1 MKENLKETILWFHL
15 ILFVLIFVDWQKL
28 RCSLTFEFVHLIYV
42 LANDFSC
49 TKFHGFIEP
58 TKTTKISIQQ
68 IRMILS

>member
-49 TKFHGFIEP
+49 TKFIEP

-68 IRMILS
+68 IKMILS